1 MAGNRSKLQNCI
13 GRKGRIVSMVV
24 QAVFICGFLVAG
36 AILLATNSRRPKQQ
50 IHLPKMGKDDQVL
63 LGAVVSGSLSPLM
76 IATFYQEVRAVIQV
90 IKEDTV
96 IPTKPSGTVEADI
109 SFSNQRWQNLLRLNT
124 TATGVLSKL
133 DQWHKNNK
141 KCNCEVKGTMKLRS
155 SVQLVWSALF
165 QWTIVSVLD
174 LRNFKNSLLRNGQGY
189 YLYIGHD
196 DTPAGRAESPSL
208 QKYKLGPVSDLRN
221 YDSKGLNEQNYRA
234 IKISEFHYAEVDF
247 DGYWPSYCTFV
258 ETKYGYSN
266 DSKFAH
272 TRSKWLA
279 QLQRQLNA
287 ARLAN
292 RQTTCP
298 LECPVVWVFSNN
310 EAKKYFDDML
320 RDNLQK
326 LNYKNIFSFCVFPE
340 EIKFL
345 QNII

>member
-1 MAGNRSKLQNCI
+1 
-13 GRKGRIVSMVV
+13 MVV
-24 QAVFICGFLVAG
+24 QAVFICGFLVEG

-96 IPTKPSGTVEADI
+96 IPAKPAGTVEADI

-189 YLYIGHD
+189 YLYIGHGN
-196 DTPAGRAESPSL
+196 TPAGRNESP
-208 QKYKLGPVSDLRN
+208 KLLKFNLGTMSDLRN
-221 YDSKGLNEQNYRA
+221 YDLEKLNEKNFRA
-234 IKISEFHYAEVDF
+234 IQITEFYYYGVNF

-266 DSKFAH
+266 NSKFAEN
-272 TRSKWLA
+272 RSTWLN
-279 QLQRQLNA
+279 QIQRQLNA
-287 ARLAN
+287 IHIAN
-292 RQTTCP
+292 QQTTCP
-298 LECPVVWVFSNN
+298 LECPMVWVFSNK
-310 EAKKYFDDML
+310 EALVYFEKNI
-320 RDNLQK
+320 RPK
-326 LNYKNIFSFCVFPE
+326 VGYKNIFSFLVSPN

-345 QNII
+345 QNL